1 MDRHPYRLPSAEAR
15 LDAPLPGRRSLRAR
29 TAETVE
35 RVLEAALD
43 EVRAVGYEELTVR
56 AVASRAGVSP
66 ATAYT
71 YFGSK
76 QHLVAEL
83 FARCF
88 GAVPDSEV
96 SGGPAS
102 RLAAAMRD
110 VADFL
115 AGEPEL
121 SAAATVAL
129 LDSDPDVARL
139 RLSIG
144 ADMMGRFVRALGDD
158 AERESLELAELA
170 FNGAMLEAGMG
181 LMTYEEMGDRLD
193 RLAPHIVGGDR

>member
-1 MDRHPYRLPSAEAR
+1 MNRQPYKLTPAVTGRNG
-15 LDAPLPGRRSLRAR
+15 PGPVRRSLRAR
-29 TAETVE
+29 PAETVE
-35 RVLEAALD
+35 KVLEAALD

-88 GAVPDSEV
+88 AAVPASEAA
-96 SGGPAS
+96 GGAAT

-129 LDSDPDVARL
+129 LDNDPDVARL
-139 RLSIG
+139 RTSVG
-144 ADMMGRFVRALGDD
+144 VDMMDRFARALGDD
-158 AERESLELAELA
+158 AERAALELAELA

-181 LMTYEEMGDRLD
+181 FMTYEEMGDRLD
-193 RLAPHIVGGDR
+193 RLAPRIVGGDR

>member
-1 MDRHPYRLPSAEAR
+1 MNRHPYRLLSAETR
-15 LDAPLPGRRSLRAR
+15 LDTPVPGRRSLRAR

-35 RVLEAALD
+35 KVLEAALD
-43 EVRAVGYEELTVR
+43 EVRAVGYDELTVR

-83 FARCF
+83 FACCF
-88 GAVPDSEV
+88 GSVEVSDV
-96 SGGPAS
+96 SGGPAA

-129 LDSDPDVARL
+129 LDNDPDVARL

-144 ADMMGRFVRALGDD
+144 ADMMDRFVRALGDD
-158 AERESLELAELA
+158 AGREPLELAELA

-181 LMTYEEMGDRLD
+181 LMTYEEMGDRLE

>member
-1 MDRHPYRLPSAEAR
+1 MNRQAYSPSPTETRLEGPTPA
-15 LDAPLPGRRSLRAR
+15 RRSLRAR
-29 TAETVE
+29 PAETVE
-35 RVLEAALD
+35 KVLEAALD
-43 EVRAVGYEELTVR
+43 EVRAVGYEDLTVR

-66 ATAYT
+66 ATAYN

-88 GAVPDSEV
+88 AAVPDSEV
-96 SGGPAS
+96 DGGAAT

-129 LDSDPDVARL
+129 LDNDPDVARL
-139 RLSIG
+139 RLSVG
-144 ADMMGRFVRALGDD
+144 ADMMDRFVRALGDE
-158 AERESLELAELA
+158 AEREALELAELA

-193 RLAPHIVGGDR
+193 RLAPHIVGGSR